1 MFETKIKRP
10 QALAVA
16 LDTGEYDVESSLHEL
31 SRLADTAG
39 IDVILQ
45 VTQRKDH
52 PDSATFFGKGKLDE
66 IAQLIQD
73 HEIDTLLFDD
83 ELSPMQIRNIEAVT
97 GLAPVDRTMLI
108 LDIFAT
114 QAKTREGEVQV
125 ELAQHRYRL
134 PRLAGAYT
142 AMSRLGGGI
151 GTRGP
156 GETKLET
163 DRRYIMSRITQL
175 QKELEKID
183 SHRQLT
189 RRARIKS
196 GVKSVA
202 IVGYTN
208 VGKSTLLNFLT
219 GAGVLA
225 ENKLFATL
233 DPTARKL
240 SLKDGSEVLMVD
252 TVGFVSRLP
261 HHLVKAFSSTLK
273 ESVYADLIL
282 QVCDI
287 TSPTL
292 QLEMD
297 TTTQTLE
304 GLEIGDTP
312 VLCVF
317 NKCDSDDWQQKI
329 PAGVKDYLC
338 ISAKTGFGIEQLL
351 DQIAHILFDD
361 DAKIKVVVPFSMA
374 KLETILRQKGKLAK
388 VEYLHDGILL
398 EGRISPEYAHMFAP
412 YEVQE

>member
-1 MFETKIKRP
+1 MFETEVKRP
-10 QALAVA
+10 RAIAAA
-16 LDTGEYDVESSLHEL
+16 LDTGEYDVEVSLQEL

-39 IDVILQ
+39 IDVVFE

-52 PDSATFFGKGKLDE
+52 PDSGTFFGKGKLDE
-66 IAQLIQD
+66 IKELI
-73 HEIDTLLFDD
+73 ENEEVDTLLFDD
-83 ELSPMQIRNIEAVT
+83 ELSPMQIRNIENIT
-97 GLAPVDRTMLI
+97 GLAPIDRTMLI
-108 LDIFAT
+108 LDIFAS
-114 QAKTREGEVQV
+114 QAKTKEGEVQV

-163 DRRYIMSRITQL
+163 DRRYIESRINQL
-175 QKELEKID
+175 QKELVKID
-183 SHRQLT
+183 NHRQLT
-189 RRARIKS
+189 RRARLKS

-240 SLKDGSEVLMVD
+240 TLKDGSEVLMVD

-292 QLEMD
+292 AMEMQ
-297 TTTQTLE
+297 TTKETLN
-304 GLEIGDTP
+304 GLDIGDTP
-312 VLCVF
+312 VLTVF
-317 NKCDSDDWQQKI
+317 NKCDSEGWEENI
-329 PAGVKDYLC
+329 PAGVKDYMC
-338 ISAKTGFGIEQLL
+338 ISAKTGFGVDELL
-351 DQIAHILFDD
+351 DKIAEILFADD
-361 DAKIKVVVPFSMA
+361 IIIKALVPFA
-374 KLETILRQKGKLAK
+374 QAGLETTLRQKGKLAA
-388 VEYLHDGILL
+388 VDYRQDGIYL
-398 EGRISPEYAHMFAP
+398 EGKIAPEYAHLFEK
-412 YEVQE
+412 YKV